1 MEKVFK
7 FTIDQVPPSTN
18 HLYTNGSHGRRVL
31 VQEGRKYKK
40 HILSTCKKAVDG
52 YAFVDKSHWE
62 AEITYYLSSSFN
74 LRDVNNMDKLIVDGV
89 AKAIGVDD
97 RYMQG
102 LNLRKF
108 QCASGD
114 ERVEVTLLASVADF

>member
-74 LRDVNNMDKLIVDGV
+74 LRDVNNMDKLIVACVKARDR
-89 AKAIGVDD
+89 AKETQ
-97 RYMQG
+97 R
-102 LNLRKF
+102 
-108 QCASGD
+108 
-114 ERVEVTLLASVADF
+114 RVVLARDILGGAQTNT